1 MHVHTLRSRAL
12 PLVAA
17 AAMPA
22 ALLGGCASQDDRL
35 VALENENLELRQQNR
50 NLDESLR
57 EAQTQRALLEGEV
70 RALEAENDRMRLEAS
85 ARPADSGPTG
95 FEDIAGVTA
104 ANVGGGVLLD
114 VEGDV
119 LFASGSTT
127 LRSSA
132 KQTLDRIAQVLR
144 SQYGGATIRIAGHTD
159 SDPIRK
165 SKWKT
170 NERLSAER
178 ALAVEEYLAE
188 KGLSKDAMYVAAF
201 GPAEPKGSK
210 AQSRRVEIFV
220 LPN

>member
-1 MHVHTLRSRAL
+1 MHATTLRRRAL
-12 PLVAA
+12 PALALAA
-17 AAMPA
+17 AA
-22 ALLGGCASQDDRL
+22 LGGCATQDDRL
-35 VALENENLELRQQNR
+35 IALENENLELRQQNR

-70 RALEAENDRMRLEAS
+70 RALEAENDRLRLEAAAS
-85 ARPADSGPTG
+85 PTDLGPTG
-95 FEDIAGVTA
+95 FENIEGVTA

-127 LRSSA
+127 LRSTA
-132 KQTLDRIAQVLR
+132 KRTLDRIAQVLR
-144 SQYGGATIRIAGHTD
+144 NQYGGATIRIAGHTD
-159 SDPIRK
+159 TDPIRK

-201 GPAEPKGSK
+201 GPAEPKASK

-220 LPN
+220 IPG